1 METTMIITK
10 AINSTFSIEE
20 KKDTDNRIIIEA
32 LNNLQKNLINIMDK
46 YEKNFLE
53 TSQKRASI
61 DVHIKSVA
69 FSEDTRKKFLLDL
82 QGKLDE
88 VAES

>member
-32 LNNLQKNLINIMDK
+32 LNNL
-46 YEKNFLE
+46 
-53 TSQKRASI
+53 
-61 DVHIKSVA
+61 
-69 FSEDTRKKFLLDL
+69 
-82 QGKLDE
+82 
-88 VAES
+88 